1 MNHDHP
7 IQSYIPQCPRKDGMI
22 SEDGVYDNLKTKL
35 WVGAY
40 QQPCTMKHNQAVR
53 HWANNLLAYKASP
66 LLIMWSAGTSTIP
79 SPNLATDQDNRFLR
93 RVCAESITSFP
104 IWKSSYDTTYQ
115 IGFYFH
121 NPSGWRN

>member
-40 QQPCTMKHNQAVR
+40 QLTPSMKYRHMVGVTVRSLQLKQVHKYLYGDGEQAPF
-53 HWANNLLAYKASP
+53 Y
-66 LLIMWSAGTSTIP
+66 

-104 IWKSSYDTTYQ
+104 IWKSSEVTYQ